1 MKPKNTMQFK
11 TLVLATLTVLLSAC
25 AISSQKEQAKA
36 LLDEGIALHQKQDYQ
51 HAMPYFEQAQQAGH
65 MKAPRYLGLMY
76 LNGEGVAQN
85 AQTAFAYFTQAAEAG
100 DITGQYWLGY
110 CYENGVGTA
119 KDMTQAVRWYQKS
132 AARGDPVSQPA
143 MDALNRLGVK
153 AN

>member
-1 MKPKNTMQFK
+1 MQFK
-11 TLVLATLTVLLSAC
+11 TLVLAILAVLLTAC
-25 AISSQKEQAKA
+25 AAPLQREQAKA
-36 LLDEGIALHQKQDYQ
+36 LLDEGIALYQKQNYQ

-110 CYENGVGTA
+110 CYENGIGTA
-119 KDMTQAVRWYQKS
+119 KDVTQAVQWYQKS
-132 AARGDPVSQPA
+132 AARGDHVSQPA
-143 MDALNRLGVK
+143 IDALNRLGVK
-153 AN
+153 TN

>member
-1 MKPKNTMQFK
+1 
-11 TLVLATLTVLLSAC
+11 
-25 AISSQKEQAKA
+25 
-36 LLDEGIALHQKQDYQ
+36 
-51 HAMPYFEQAQQAGH
+51 
-65 MKAPRYLGLMY
+65 MKASRYLGLMY

-132 AARGDPVSQPA
+132 AARGDHVSQPA
-143 MDALNRLGVK
+143 IDALSRLGVK

>member
-1 MKPKNTMQFK
+1 MKFK
-11 TLVLATLTVLLSAC
+11 ILVLAILAALLTAC

-36 LLDEGIALHQKQDYQ
+36 LLDQGIALYQKQDYR

-85 AQTAFAYFTQAAEAG
+85 AQTAFAYFTQAAAAG

-110 CYENGVGTA
+110 CYENGIGTA
-119 KDMTQAVRWYQKS
+119 KDMTQAVRWHQKS
-132 AARGDPVSQPA
+132 AARGDHVSQPA
-143 MDALNRLGVK
+143 MDALNRLGIK

>member
-1 MKPKNTMQFK
+1 MKSK
-11 TLVLATLTVLLSAC
+11 LSAL
-25 AISSQKEQAKA
+25 AISALLAACSAVPHHNEQAKA
-36 LLDEGIALHQKQDYQ
+36 LLDEGIALYQKQDYQ

-85 AQTAFAYFTQAAEAG
+85 AQTAFSYFTQAAEAG

-110 CYENGVGTA
+110 CYENGVGTE

-132 AARGDPVSQPA
+132 AARCEHASHPA
-143 MDALNRLGVK
+143 IDALNRLGVK
-153 AN
+153 TN

>member
-1 MKPKNTMQFK
+1 MKSK
-11 TLVLATLTVLLSAC
+11 LSAL
-25 AISSQKEQAKA
+25 AISALLAACSAVPHHNEQAKA
-36 LLDEGIALHQKQDYQ
+36 LLDEGIALYQ
-51 HAMPYFEQAQQAGH
+51 QQAGH

-110 CYENGVGTA
+110 CYENGIGTA
-119 KDMTQAVRWYQKS
+119 KDVTQAVQWYQKS
-132 AARGDPVSQPA
+132 AARGDHVSQPA
-143 MDALNRLGVK
+143 INALNRLGVK

>member
-1 MKPKNTMQFK
+1 MKSK
-11 TLVLATLTVLLSAC
+11 LSALAATVLLAAC
-25 AISSQKEQAKA
+25 YAVPHHNEQAKA
-36 LLDEGIALHQKQDYQ
+36 LLDEGITLYQKQDYQ
-51 HAMPYFEQAQQAGH
+51 HSMPYFEQAGH

-110 CYENGVGTA
+110 CYENGVGTE

-132 AARGDPVSQPA
+132 AARGDHVSQPA
-143 MDALNRLGVK
+143 IDALNRLGVK
-153 AN
+153 TN

>member
-1 MKPKNTMQFK
+1 MKFK
-11 TLVLATLTVLLSAC
+11 TLVLTTFAALLAAC
-25 AISSQKEQAKA
+25 ATPSQREQAKA
-36 LLDEGIALHQKQDYQ
+36 LLDQGIALYQKQDYR

-85 AQTAFAYFTQAAEAG
+85 VQTAFAYFTQAAAAG

-110 CYENGVGTA
+110 CYENGVGTE

-132 AARGDPVSQPA
+132 AARGDHVSQPA
-143 MDALNRLGVK
+143 IDALNRLGIK

>member
-1 MKPKNTMQFK
+1 MKFK
-11 TLVLATLTVLLSAC
+11 ILVLAILTVLLTAC
-25 AISSQKEQAKA
+25 AAPSQKEHAKA
-36 LLDEGIALHQKQDYQ
+36 LLDEGIALYQKQDYQ
-51 HAMPYFEQAQQAGH
+51 HAKPYFEQAQQAGH

-76 LNGEGVAQN
+76 LNGEGVAKN

-132 AARGDPVSQPA
+132 AARGDHVSQPA
-143 MDALNRLGVK
+143 IDALNRLGVK
-153 AN
+153 TN

>member
-1 MKPKNTMQFK
+1 MEFK
-11 TLVLATLTVLLSAC
+11 ILVLATLATLLTAC
-25 AISSQKEQAKA
+25 ATPAQKEQAKV
-36 LLDEGIALHQKQDYQ
+36 LLDECIALYQKQDYR

-65 MKAPRYLGLMY
+65 MKVPRYLGLMY
-76 LNGEGVAQN
+76 LNGEGVAKN

-132 AARGDPVSQPA
+132 AARGDHVSQPA
-143 MDALNRLGVK
+143 IDALNRLGVT
-153 AN
+153 AD